1 MPGAAA
7 RLPAGGISAMQ
18 SFRIFRH
25 YIPASFFILGLTE
38 GATFFLSFY
47 AGVYLRFSGE
57 AQSVAEHFGPLGMKA
72 LTYMGVM
79 MISMVAF
86 GLYDRA
92 SWFMDGYSNMLLRVV
107 ACFLF
112 SIFPLSV
119 LFYLAP
125 ETALWRGA
133 TLLVLALS
141 LLGIISIRAFFL
153 KIVDHSILKR
163 RVLVLGAGKRA
174 GHIRQ
179 LDGKATL
186 MGVDI
191 VGYVQVGENG
201 NTTDDAGIIHYD
213 RPLREIVRDARVDE
227 IVLAVDDR
235 RKGMPVTD
243 LLDCKMDGVDVV
255 DLLTFFERETGKVKL
270 DIINPSWLFLSDG
283 FRVSTVRL
291 VAKRV
296 FDVTVSLL
304 LLPVFL
310 PVMVLVAIAVWF
322 ESRGLEP
329 VIYKQVRVGED
340 NRNFTIYK
348 FRSMGSNAEVD
359 GLARWAEKDD
369 KRVTRVGKFIRKVR
383 LDELPQIFNI
393 LKGDMSFVG
402 PRPERPEFVGQLEND
417 HSYYRE
423 RHRVR
428 PGLTGWAQVCYQYG
442 DSLEDAYEKLEYDL
456 YYVKNYS
463 IFLDLLIIVQTI
475 RVVLAGQG
483 AH

>member
-1 MPGAAA
+1 
-7 RLPAGGISAMQ
+7 MQ

-25 YIPASFFILGLTE
+25 YIPASFLILG
-38 GATFFLSFY
+38 FFEVLVFCLSFF
-47 AGVYLRFSGE
+47 AGVHLRFSGD
-57 AQSVAEHFGPLGMKA
+57 AQTVAEHFGPLEMKA
-72 LTYMGVM
+72 LTYTVVM

-125 ETALWRGA
+125 ETSLWRGA

-141 LLGIISIRAFFL
+141 LLGIIGVRAFFL
-153 KIVDHSILKR
+153 NMVDHRIFKR
-163 RVLVLGAGKRA
+163 RALVLGIGKRA
-174 GHIRQ
+174 SIVEK
-179 LDGKATL
+179 LLENTPL
-186 MGVDI
+186 MGVD
-191 VGYVQVGENG
+191 VAGYIRIGDDDQEING
-201 NTTDDAGIIHYD
+201 KDVILYD
-213 RPLREIVRDARVDE
+213 RPLRDIVKEGRVDE

-235 RKGMPVTD
+235 RKGMPVTE
-243 LLDCKMDGVDVV
+243 LLDCKMEGVDVI
-255 DLLTFFERETGKVKL
+255 DLLTFLERETGKVNL
-270 DIINPSWLFLSDG
+270 GLMNPSWLFLSDG

-291 VAKRV
+291 AAKRV
-296 FDVTVSLL
+296 FDVFVSLL
-304 LLPVFL
+304 LLPIFL
-310 PVMVLVAIAVWF
+310 PVMVLVAVAVWF
-322 ESRGLEP
+322 ESRGMEP
-329 VIYKQVRVGED
+329 VIYKQVRVGEGNKD
-340 NRNFTIYK
+340 FTIYK
-348 FRSMGSNAEVD
+348 FRSMGANAEGD
-359 GLARWAEKDD
+359 GVARWAEKNDV
-369 KRVTRVGKFIRKVR
+369 RVTRVGKFIRMVR

-402 PRPERPEFVGQLEND
+402 PRPERPEFVGDLEKE

-423 RHRVR
+423 RHRVK

>member
-1 MPGAAA
+1 MY
-7 RLPAGGISAMQ
+7 

-25 YIPASFFILGLTE
+25 YIPASFFILGFIE
-38 GATFFLSFY
+38 GLTFFLSFY
-47 AGVYLRFSGE
+47 AGVYLRFSGDT
-57 AQSVAEHFGPLGMKA
+57 QVVAEHFGALELKA
-72 LTYMGVM
+72 LTYSVVM
-79 MISMVAF
+79 IVSMVAF

-133 TLLVLALS
+133 TLLVLAIS
-141 LLGIISIRAFFL
+141 LLGIVGIRAFFL
-153 KIVDHSILKR
+153 KVVDHSIFKR
-163 RVLVLGAGKRA
+163 RALVLGTGKRSSCIKELE
-174 GHIRQ
+174 GQ
-179 LDGKATL
+179 TL
-186 MGVDI
+186 LLGVDV
-191 VGYVQVGENG
+191 VGYVSVGEDRN
-201 NTTDDAGIIHYD
+201 DDPDVIQYD
-213 RPLREIVRDARVDE
+213 RPLREIVMEGKVDE
-227 IVLAVDDR
+227 IVLAIDDR

-243 LLDCKMDGVDVV
+243 LLDCKMDGVSVV
-255 DLLTFFERETGKVKL
+255 DLLTFFERETGKIKL
-270 DIINPSWLFLSDG
+270 DLMNPSWLFLSDG
-283 FRVSTVRL
+283 FRVSTVRSMVKRTFDIFVCL
-291 VAKRV
+291 V
-296 FDVTVSLL
+296 

-310 PVMVLVAIAVWF
+310 PVMVLVAAAVWF
-322 ESRGLEP
+322 ESRGMES

-340 NRNFTIYK
+340 NKNFTIYK
-348 FRSMGSNAEVD
+348 FRSMRANAEVD
-359 GLARWAEKDD
+359 GVARWAEKNDR
-369 KRVTRVGKFIRKVR
+369 RVTRVGNIIRKIR

-402 PRPERPEFVGQLEND
+402 PRPERPEFVGELEKN

-423 RHRVR
+423 RHRVK

>member
-1 MPGAAA
+1 
-7 RLPAGGISAMQ
+7 MQ

-25 YIPASFFILGLTE
+25 YIPASFLILGLFE
-38 GATFFLSFY
+38 GAVFFLSFF
-47 AGVYLRFSGE
+47 AGVYLRFSGD
-57 AQSVAEHFGPLGMKA
+57 AQPVAEHFGPLEMKA
-72 LTYMGVM
+72 LTYTAVM
-79 MISMVAF
+79 IISMVAF

-125 ETALWRGA
+125 ETSLWRGA

-141 LLGIISIRAFFL
+141 LLGIIGIRALFL
-153 KIVDHSILKR
+153 RMVDHSIFKR
-163 RVLVLGAGKRA
+163 RVLVLGIGKRA
-174 GHIRQ
+174 SSVEKLHGH
-179 LDGKATL
+179 TPL
-186 MGVDI
+186 MGVDV
-191 VGYVQVGENG
+191 VGYVQVGE
-201 NTTDDAGIIHYD
+201 DARQVDEQAIIQHD
-213 RPLREIVRDARVDE
+213 RPLREIVKEGRVDE

-235 RKGMPVTD
+235 RKGLPVTD
-243 LLDCKMDGVDVV
+243 LLDCKMEGVDVI
-255 DLLTFFERETGKVKL
+255 DLLTFFERETGKVNL
-270 DIINPSWLFLSDG
+270 ELMNPSWLFLSDG

-291 VAKRV
+291 LAKRV
-296 FDVTVSLL
+296 FDVFVSLL

-310 PVMVLVAIAVWF
+310 PVMVLVAVAVWF
-322 ESRGLEP
+322 ESRGTEP
-329 VIYKQVRVGED
+329 VIYKQVRVGEG

-348 FRSMGSNAEVD
+348 FRSMGANAEVD
-359 GLARWAEKDD
+359 GVARWAEKNDL
-369 KRVTRVGKFIRKVR
+369 RVTRVGKFIRKVR

-402 PRPERPEFVGQLEND
+402 PRPERPEFVEELEHD

>member
-1 MPGAAA
+1 MLGFFEV
-7 RLPAGGISAMQ
+7 LVFSL
-18 SFRIFRH
+18 
-25 YIPASFFILGLTE
+25 SFF
-38 GATFFLSFY
+38 
-47 AGVYLRFSGE
+47 AGVHLRFSGD
-57 AQSVAEHFGPLGMKA
+57 AQTVAEYFGPLEMKA
-72 LTYMGVM
+72 LTYTVVM
-79 MISMVAF
+79 MVSMVAF

-125 ETALWRGA
+125 ETSLWRGA
-133 TLLVLALS
+133 TLLVLAMS
-141 LLGIISIRAFFL
+141 LLGIIGVRAFFL
-153 KIVDHSILKR
+153 RWSITVYSSGVHWCWEQESVPALFEK
-163 RVLVLGAGKRA
+163 LLGN
-174 GHIRQ
+174 
-179 LDGKATL
+179 TPL
-186 MGVDI
+186 MGVDV
-191 VGYVQVGENG
+191 VGYVQIGGDGKHVN
-201 NTTDDAGIIHYD
+201 DQAIIQYD
-213 RPLREIVRDARVDE
+213 RPLREIVKEGRVDE

-243 LLDCKMDGVDVV
+243 LLDCKMEGVDVV
-255 DLLTFFERETGKVKL
+255 DLLTFFERETGKVNL
-270 DIINPSWLFLSDG
+270 ELMNPSWLFLSDG

-291 VAKRV
+291 ITKRV
-296 FDVTVSLL
+296 FDVFVSLL
-304 LLPVFL
+304 LLPIFL
-310 PVMVLVAIAVWF
+310 PVMVLVAAAVWF
-322 ESRGLEP
+322 ESRGMEP
-329 VIYKQVRVGED
+329 VIYRQVRVGEGNKD
-340 NRNFTIYK
+340 FTIYK
-348 FRSMGSNAEVD
+348 FRSMGANAESD
-359 GLARWAEKDD
+359 GVARWAEKNDM
-369 KRVTRVGKFIRKVR
+369 RVTRVGKFIRKVR

-402 PRPERPEFVGQLEND
+402 PRPERPEFVEDLEKD

-423 RHRVR
+423 RHRVK

-463 IFLDLLIIVQTI
+463 IFLDLLIIIQTI

>member
-1 MPGAAA
+1 
-7 RLPAGGISAMQ
+7 MQ

-25 YIPASFFILGLTE
+25 YIPASFIVLGFTE
-38 GATFFLSFY
+38 GLVFFLSFY
-47 AGVYLRFSGE
+47 AGVYLRFSGDT
-57 AQSVAEHFGPLGMKA
+57 QPVAEHFGPLEVKA
-72 LTYMGVM
+72 LTYSGVM

-92 SWFMDGYSNMLLRVV
+92 SWFMDGYSNMLLRVI

-133 TLLVLALS
+133 TLLVLSIS
-141 LLGIISIRAFFL
+141 LLGIVAIRAFFL
-153 KIVDHSILKR
+153 KIVDHSIFKR
-163 RVLVLGAGKRA
+163 RALVLGTGKRA
-174 GHIRQ
+174 NHIRQ
-179 LDGKATL
+179 LEGDMPL
-186 MGVDI
+186 MGVDVI
-191 VGYVQVGENG
+191 GYVRVGETG
-201 NTTDDAGIIHYD
+201 NVAGDTDVIQYD
-213 RPLREIVRDARVDE
+213 RPLREIVREGKVDE

-255 DLLTFFERETGKVKL
+255 EMLTFFERETGKVKL
-270 DIINPSWLFLSDG
+270 DLMNPSWLFLSDG
-283 FRVSTVRL
+283 FRVSTVRQT
-291 VAKRV
+291 AKRV
-296 FDVTVSLL
+296 FDVLVSLL
-304 LLPVFL
+304 LLPIFL
-310 PVMVLVAIAVWF
+310 PVMVLVAVAVWF
-322 ESRGLEP
+322 ESRGMEP
-329 VIYKQVRVGED
+329 VIYRQIRVGE
-340 NRNFTIYK
+340 NNNNFTIYK
-348 FRSMGSNAEVD
+348 FRSMGVNAEGD
-359 GLARWAEKDD
+359 GVARWAD
-369 KRVTRVGKFIRKVR
+369 KNDVRVTRVGKIIRKVR

-402 PRPERPEFVGQLEND
+402 PRPERPEFVEQLEKE
-417 HSYYRE
+417 HTYYRE

>member
-1 MPGAAA
+1 
-7 RLPAGGISAMQ
+7 MQ

-25 YIPASFFILGLTE
+25 YIPASLLVLGFIEGLI
-38 GATFFLSFY
+38 FFLSFY
-47 AGVYLRFSGE
+47 AGVYLRFSGD
-57 AQSVAEHFGPLGMKA
+57 AQPIAEHFGPLETKA
-72 LTYMGVM
+72 LTYSCVM
-79 MISMVAF
+79 IVSMVAF

-133 TLLVLALS
+133 TLLVLAIS
-141 LLGIISIRAFFL
+141 LLGIIGTRAFFL
-153 KIVDHSILKR
+153 KVVDHSIFKR
-163 RVLVLGAGKRA
+163 RALVLGTGKRA
-174 GHIRQ
+174 GYVKQ
-179 LDGKATL
+179 LDGQAPL
-186 MGVDI
+186 MGVDV
-191 VGYVQVGENG
+191 VGYVHVGENVNDEPG
-201 NTTDDAGIIHYD
+201 VIQYD
-213 RPLREIVRDARVDE
+213 KPLREIVREGKVDE

-235 RKGMPVTD
+235 RKGMPVSD

-270 DIINPSWLFLSDG
+270 DLMNPSWLFLSDG
-283 FRVSTVRL
+283 FRVSTVRFM
-291 VAKRV
+291 AKRV
-296 FDVTVSLL
+296 FDVFVCLL

-310 PVMVLVAIAVWF
+310 PVMVLVAAAVWF
-322 ESRGLEP
+322 ESRGMEP
-329 VIYKQVRVGED
+329 VIYKQTRVGE
-340 NRNFTIYK
+340 NNNNFTIYK
-348 FRSMGSNAEVD
+348 FRSMGTNAEVD
-359 GLARWAEKDD
+359 GVARWAEKNDM
-369 KRVTRVGKFIRKVR
+369 RVTRVGKFIRKVR

-402 PRPERPEFVGQLEND
+402 PRPERPEFVGQLEKN
-417 HSYYRE
+417 HAYYRE
-423 RHRVR
+423 RHRVK
-428 PGLTGWAQVCYQYG
+428 PGLTGWAQVSYKYG
-442 DSLEDAYEKLEYDL
+442 DTLEDAYEKLEYDL

-463 IFLDLLIIVQTI
+463 VFLDLLIIVQTI

>member
-1 MPGAAA
+1 V
-7 RLPAGGISAMQ
+7 Q

-25 YIPASFFILGLTE
+25 YIPASFLILG
-38 GATFFLSFY
+38 FFEVLVFCLSFF
-47 AGVYLRFSGE
+47 AGVYLRFSGDT
-57 AQSVAEHFGPLGMKA
+57 QTVAEHFGPLEMKA
-72 LTYMGVM
+72 LTYTAVM

-125 ETALWRGA
+125 ETSLWRGA

-141 LLGIISIRAFFL
+141 LLGVIGIRTFFL
-153 KIVDHSILKR
+153 KMVDHSIFKR
-163 RVLVLGAGKRA
+163 RALVLGIGKRA
-174 GHIRQ
+174 STVEKLLGH
-179 LDGKATL
+179 TPL
-186 MGVDI
+186 MGVEVI
-191 VGYVQVGENG
+191 GYVQVG
-201 NTTDDAGIIHYD
+201 DDDMHVDDQAVIVYD
-213 RPLREIVRDARVDE
+213 RSLREIVKEGRVDE

-235 RKGMPVTD
+235 RKGMPVTE
-243 LLDCKMDGVDVV
+243 LLDCKMEGVDVI
-255 DLLTFFERETGKVKL
+255 DLLTFLERETGKVNL
-270 DIINPSWLFLSDG
+270 ALMNPSWLFLSDG

-291 VAKRV
+291 IAKRV
-296 FDVTVSLL
+296 FDVFVSLL

-310 PVMVLVAIAVWF
+310 PVMVLVAAAVWF
-322 ESRGLEP
+322 ESRGMEP
-329 VIYKQVRVGED
+329 VIYKQVRVGEGNKD
-340 NRNFTIYK
+340 FTIYK
-348 FRSMGSNAEVD
+348 FRSMAANAEGD
-359 GLARWAEKDD
+359 GVARWAEKNDM
-369 KRVTRVGKFIRKVR
+369 RVTRVGKFIRKVR

-402 PRPERPEFVGQLEND
+402 PRPERPEFVGELEKD

-423 RHRVR
+423 RHRVK

-463 IFLDLLIIVQTI
+463 IFLDLLIIIQTI

>member
-1 MPGAAA
+1 
-7 RLPAGGISAMQ
+7 MQ

-25 YIPASFFILGLTE
+25 YIPASLLVLGFIEGLI
-38 GATFFLSFY
+38 FFLSFY
-47 AGVYLRFSGE
+47 AGVYLRFSGD
-57 AQSVAEHFGPLGMKA
+57 AQPIAEHFGSLETKA
-72 LTYMGVM
+72 LTYSGVM
-79 MISMVAF
+79 IVSMIAF

-133 TLLVLALS
+133 TLLVLAIS
-141 LLGIISIRAFFL
+141 LLGIVGIRAFFL
-153 KIVDHSILKR
+153 KVVDHSIFKR
-163 RVLVLGAGKRA
+163 RALVLGTGKRA
-174 GHIRQ
+174 GHVKQ
-179 LDGKATL
+179 LDGQAPL
-186 MGVDI
+186 MGVDV
-191 VGYVQVGENG
+191 VGYVHVGETVN
-201 NTTDDAGIIHYD
+201 DDPGVIQYD
-213 RPLREIVRDARVDE
+213 KPLREIVREGKVDE

-270 DIINPSWLFLSDG
+270 DLMNPSWLFLSDG
-283 FRVSTVRL
+283 FRVSTVRFM
-291 VAKRV
+291 AKRV
-296 FDVTVSLL
+296 FDVLVCLL

-310 PVMVLVAIAVWF
+310 PVMLFVAAAVWF
-322 ESRGLEP
+322 ESRGMEP
-329 VIYKQVRVGED
+329 VIYKQTRVGENNND
-340 NRNFTIYK
+340 FTIYK
-348 FRSMGSNAEVD
+348 FRSMGTNAEVD
-359 GLARWAEKDD
+359 GVARWAEKNDM
-369 KRVTRVGKFIRKVR
+369 RVTRVGKFIRKVR

-402 PRPERPEFVGQLEND
+402 PRPERPEFVVQLEKD
-417 HSYYRE
+417 HPYYRE
-423 RHRVR
+423 RHRVK
-428 PGLTGWAQVCYQYG
+428 PGLTGWAQVCYKYG
-442 DSLEDAYEKLEYDL
+442 DTLEDAYEKLEYDL

>member
-1 MPGAAA
+1 V
-7 RLPAGGISAMQ
+7 Q

-25 YIPASFFILGLTE
+25 YIPASFLILG
-38 GATFFLSFY
+38 FFEVLVFCLSFY
-47 AGVYLRFSGE
+47 AGVYLRFSGD
-57 AQSVAEHFGPLGMKA
+57 AQTVAEHFGPLEMKA
-72 LTYMGVM
+72 LIYSAVM

-125 ETALWRGA
+125 ETSLWRGA

-141 LLGIISIRAFFL
+141 LLGVIGIRAFFL
-153 KIVDHSILKR
+153 QMVDHSIFKR
-163 RVLVLGAGKRA
+163 RALVLGIGKRA
-174 GHIRQ
+174 STVEKLLGN
-179 LDGKATL
+179 TPL
-186 MGVDI
+186 MGVDVI
-191 VGYVQVGENG
+191 GYVQVG
-201 NTTDDAGIIHYD
+201 DDDMHVNDQAVIVYD
-213 RPLREIVRDARVDE
+213 RSLSKIVKEGRVDE

-235 RKGMPVTD
+235 RKGMPVTE
-243 LLDCKMDGVDVV
+243 LLDCKMEGVDVI
-255 DLLTFFERETGKVKL
+255 DLLTFLERETGKVNL
-270 DIINPSWLFLSDG
+270 ALMNPSWLFLSDG

-291 VAKRV
+291 IAKRV
-296 FDVTVSLL
+296 FDIFVSLM

-310 PVMVLVAIAVWF
+310 PVMVLVAAAVWF
-322 ESRGLEP
+322 ESRGMEP
-329 VIYKQVRVGED
+329 VIYKQVRVGEG
-340 NRNFTIYK
+340 NKNFTIYK
-348 FRSMGSNAEVD
+348 FRSMGANAEGD
-359 GLARWAEKDD
+359 GVARWAEKNDM
-369 KRVTRVGKFIRKVR
+369 RVTRVGKFIRKVR

-402 PRPERPEFVGQLEND
+402 PRPERPEFVGSLEKD

-423 RHRVR
+423 RHRVK

-463 IFLDLLIIVQTI
+463 VFLDLLIIIQTI

>member
-1 MPGAAA
+1 V
-7 RLPAGGISAMQ
+7 Q

-25 YIPASFFILGLTE
+25 YIPASFLILG
-38 GATFFLSFY
+38 FFEVLVFCLSFF
-47 AGVYLRFSGE
+47 AGVYLRFSGDT
-57 AQSVAEHFGPLGMKA
+57 QIVAEHFGPLELKA
-72 LTYMGVM
+72 LTYTAVM

-125 ETALWRGA
+125 ETSLWRGA

-141 LLGIISIRAFFL
+141 LLGVIGVRAFFL
-153 KIVDHSILKR
+153 KMVDHSIFKR
-163 RVLVLGAGKRA
+163 RALVLGIGKRA
-174 GHIRQ
+174 SIVEKLLGH
-179 LDGKATL
+179 TPL
-186 MGVDI
+186 MGVDV
-191 VGYVQVGENG
+191 VGYIQVGG
-201 NTTDDAGIIHYD
+201 DDKRVNDQAVIVYD
-213 RPLREIVRDARVDE
+213 RSLREIVKEGRVDE

-235 RKGMPVTD
+235 RKGMPVTE
-243 LLDCKMDGVDVV
+243 LLDCKMEGVDVI
-255 DLLTFFERETGKVKL
+255 DLLTFLERETGKVNL
-270 DIINPSWLFLSDG
+270 ALMNPSWLFLSDG

-291 VAKRV
+291 IAKRV
-296 FDVTVSLL
+296 FDVFVSLL

-310 PVMVLVAIAVWF
+310 PVMVLVAAAVWF
-322 ESRGLEP
+322 ESRGMEP
-329 VIYKQVRVGED
+329 VIYKQVRVGEGNKD
-340 NRNFTIYK
+340 FTIYK
-348 FRSMGSNAEVD
+348 FRSMGANAEGD
-359 GLARWAEKDD
+359 GVARWAEKNDM
-369 KRVTRVGKFIRKVR
+369 RVTRVGKFIRKVR

-402 PRPERPEFVGQLEND
+402 PRPERPEFVGELEKD

-423 RHRVR
+423 RHRVK

-463 IFLDLLIIVQTI
+463 IFLDLLIIIQTI

-483 AH
+483 AR

>member
-1 MPGAAA
+1 MH
-7 RLPAGGISAMQ
+7 

-25 YIPASFFILGLTE
+25 YIPASFFILGFIE
-38 GATFFLSFY
+38 GLTFFLSFY
-47 AGVYLRFSGE
+47 AGVYLRFSGD
-57 AQSVAEHFGPLGMKA
+57 AQAVAEHFEALELKA
-72 LTYMGVM
+72 LTYSVVM
-79 MISMVAF
+79 IVSMVAF

-133 TLLVLALS
+133 TLLVLAIS
-141 LLGIISIRAFFL
+141 LLGIVGIRAFFL
-153 KIVDHSILKR
+153 KVVDHSIFKR
-163 RVLVLGAGKRA
+163 RALVLGTGKRSNYIKKLE
-174 GHIRQ
+174 GQ
-179 LDGKATL
+179 TLL
-186 MGVDI
+186 MGVDV
-191 VGYVQVGENG
+191 VGYVSVGEDRN
-201 NTTDDAGIIHYD
+201 DDPDVIQYD
-213 RPLREIVRDARVDE
+213 RPLRDIVMEGKVDE
-227 IVLAVDDR
+227 IVLAIDDR

-243 LLDCKMDGVDVV
+243 LLDCKMDGVSVV
-255 DLLTFFERETGKVKL
+255 DLLTFFERETGKIKL
-270 DIINPSWLFLSDG
+270 DLMNPSWLFLSDG
-283 FRVSTVRL
+283 FRVSTVRSMT
-291 VAKRV
+291 KRT
-296 FDVTVSLL
+296 FDIFVCLL
-304 LLPVFL
+304 LLPVFF
-310 PVMVLVAIAVWF
+310 PVMVLVAAAVWF
-322 ESRGLEP
+322 ESRGMES

-340 NRNFTIYK
+340 NKNFTIYK
-348 FRSMGSNAEVD
+348 FRSMRANAEVD
-359 GLARWAEKDD
+359 GIARWAEKNDR
-369 KRVTRVGKFIRKVR
+369 RVTRVGNIIRKIR

-402 PRPERPEFVGQLEND
+402 PRPERPEFVGELEKD

-423 RHRVR
+423 RHRVK

-475 RVVLAGQG
+475 RVVLSGQG